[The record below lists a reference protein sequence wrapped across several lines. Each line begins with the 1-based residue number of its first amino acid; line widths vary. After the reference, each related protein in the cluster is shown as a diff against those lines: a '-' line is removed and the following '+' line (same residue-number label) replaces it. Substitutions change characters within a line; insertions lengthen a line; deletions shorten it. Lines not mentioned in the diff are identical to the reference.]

1 MGVWLNSL
9 IFLVLSPFLIFFCF
23 VAVDIV
29 VGDNSFVG
37 ADDVSGVFVMW
48 IGILNKY
55 ICS

>member
-1 MGVWLNSL
+1 M
-9 IFLVLSPFLIFFCF
+9 
-23 VAVDIV
+23 DIV

-55 ICS
+55 MQVEILKFKKNHPGGRLIYSSI